1 MSSEQDRL
9 AAERAAKI
17 ASKIVADP
25 VPISTPSAPTLF
37 AVQAEAQ
44 DFVNRMDSGFKA
56 TLGKLAVAAP
66 SIEVKSSAPSPTVIY
81 GSPAQGIPGGAG
93 TPGTPGTT
101 GATGPAGAMG
111 LTGATGPAGASGTT
125 GSTGATGAQGAMGS
139 VGLTGATGPAGPA
152 GPTGSTGAA
161 GSSGAAGAT
170 GATGTGLA
178 WVVVT
183 AAAYAA
189 LTDLQRADATKV
201 YFIPAP

>member
-17 ASKIVADP
+17 DSKIVSDP

-93 TPGTPGTT
+93 TPGTPGNP
-101 GATGPAGAMG
+101 GATGPAGATG

-125 GSTGATGAQGAMGS
+125 GATGATGAQGAE
-139 VGLTGATGPAGPA
+139 
-152 GPTGSTGAA
+152 
-161 GSSGAAGAT
+161 GAT
-170 GATGTGLA
+170 GATGAQGAEGAEGPAGADGADGSGLP
-178 WVVVT
+178 WIVIT
-183 AAAYAA
+183 ESDYNA
-189 LTDLQRADATKV
+189 LATPDPGTI
-201 YFIPAP
+201 YDITLDPIP